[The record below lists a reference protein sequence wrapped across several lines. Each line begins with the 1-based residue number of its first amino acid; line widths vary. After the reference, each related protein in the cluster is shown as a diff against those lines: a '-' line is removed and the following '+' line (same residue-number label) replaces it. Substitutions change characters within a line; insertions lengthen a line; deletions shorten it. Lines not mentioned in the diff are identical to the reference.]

1 MPLYDGRPLHVAGTK
16 LVNPPVMCAQR
27 CSAPD
32 YMYVTPGVLHA
43 QLAEAHL
50 TKQVGVLI
58 TPCSL

>member
-1 MPLYDGRPLHVAGTK
+1 MNA
-16 LVNPPVMCAQR
+16 PVMCAHR

-32 YMYVTPGVLHA
+32 NMYVTPGVL
-43 QLAEAHL
+43 QLAEVHL